1 MTRLDCQPFRFNT
14 HLSSHYIEHKLSS
27 EWRTEKVTRVIS
39 SPEQRAFP
47 LSISPKYPPPPYLS
61 FPFPSFISLPPSLHS
76 LLHPLP
82 LPLQTKPN
90 KTTLHSHSS
99 LFTLSTLFM
108 ASSQNVASIEP
119 WTMLRPPVSDSWLAE
134 FLTRDTDS
142 ITRALQKSLSAAAVF
157 PEDNDFTPFIST
169 PDSATAAATPTVS
182 SLSGSDH
189 DSAPRRRG
197 PQTTGKISKR
207 KSRASKRSQTTF
219 ITADPANFRQMV
231 QQVTGVRFGAAAPI
245 APAVLKPEP
254 QRPAGNIARF
264 SGGAGCLPT
273 LDTSAFLL
281 DHNQQVV
288 GHTSAGSGSA
298 TGLSM
303 PGTLPFAPALA
314 ALDSHAASF
323 ASAGLDFDTLSS
335 FPTLESWKVM

>member
-1 MTRLDCQPFRFNT
+1 VLYGQGDACNLVPRTTRF
-14 HLSSHYIEHKLSS
+14 
-27 EWRTEKVTRVIS
+27 
-39 SPEQRAFP
+39 
-47 LSISPKYPPPPYLS
+47 
-61 FPFPSFISLPPSLHS
+61 PSLHFSKIPSTALFIHS
-76 LLHPLP
+76 LSFLHFTSSFSSLTPSSSSASQN
-82 LPLQTKPN
+82 QTKHN
-90 KTTLHSHSS
+90 HSS

-108 ASSQNVASIEP
+108 ASSENVASIEP

-134 FLTRDTDS
+134 FFTRDTDS

-157 PEDNDFTPFIST
+157 PEDNDFTQFT
-169 PDSATAAATPTVS
+169 ANPDTAAAAATPTVS

-197 PQTTGKISKR
+197 PQPTGKISKR

-231 QQVTGVRFGAAAPI
+231 QQVTGVRFGAAAPV

-281 DHNQQVV
+281 DHNQQMV
-288 GHTSAGSGSA
+288 GPTSVGSGPA
-298 TGLSM
+298 TGLSG
-303 PGTLPFAPALA
+303 PGPLPYAPALA
-314 ALDSHAASF
+314 GLDSHAASF

-335 FPTLESWKVM
+335 FPTLESWKVMWARENQILLSIFTFPPFAPLAG

>member
-1 MTRLDCQPFRFNT
+1 MTVENDGGGRHRSYDEAGW
-14 HLSSHYIEHKLSS
+14 SGG
-27 EWRTEKVTRVIS
+27 RVKRRRGGGR
-39 SPEQRAFP
+39 EECVKRERDTAE
-47 LSISPKYPPPPYLS
+47 
-61 FPFPSFISLPPSLHS
+61 
-76 LLHPLP
+76 
-82 LPLQTKPN
+82 
-90 KTTLHSHSS
+90 
-99 LFTLSTLFM
+99 
-108 ASSQNVASIEP
+108 NVASIEP

-134 FLTRDTDS
+134 FFTRDTDS

-157 PEDNDFTPFIST
+157 PEDNDFTPFAAT
-169 PDSATAAATPTVS
+169 PDSAAAATTPTVS

-231 QQVTGVRFGAAAPI
+231 QQVTGVRFGSAAPI

-281 DHNQQVV
+281 DHTQQVV
-288 GHTSAGSGSA
+288 GHTSAGSGPGS
-298 TGLSM
+298 GLSM
-303 PGTLPFAPALA
+303 PGTLPYAPALA